1 MSSADEDQPL
11 LTLLN
16 AVTQRQRDALV
27 AALTRRG
34 FAGVALPGV
43 RLLAELTQGARS
55 VQALADATATTKQ
68 FCAREVKRLAQ
79 GGYVTLANS
88 VEDRRVTLVLL
99 TTTGRRLMAAVRQ
112 AKRELDGVIAQ
123 RLGAADARTLRRLLA
138 RLNEP

>member
-34 FAGVALPGV
+34 FAGVALPAV